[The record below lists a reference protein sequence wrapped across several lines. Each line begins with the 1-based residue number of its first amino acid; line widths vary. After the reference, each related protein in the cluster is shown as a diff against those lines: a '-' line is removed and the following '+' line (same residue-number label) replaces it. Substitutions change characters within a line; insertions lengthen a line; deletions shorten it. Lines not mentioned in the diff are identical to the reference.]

1 MTKYNEQFKL
11 TVVRQYLDGRQGYKS
26 VANDHLLHH
35 VVVKRWV
42 DRYRLHGIAGL
53 QKKFSHY
60 DAEFKLAVL
69 QRMWDE
75 QLSYGEVTALF
86 DIRSPGVVG
95 HWERCYHS
103 GGIDA
108 LRPRTRGR
116 PKKMPDIDTPKAPLP
131 TEDENRTREQLV
143 AEVNHLRMEVAYL
156 KKLRALV
163 QAQQQQQTSAR
174 KKRK

>member
-75 QLSYGEVTALF
+75 
-86 DIRSPGVVG
+86 
-95 HWERCYHS
+95 
-103 GGIDA
+103 
-108 LRPRTRGR
+108 
-116 PKKMPDIDTPKAPLP
+116 
-131 TEDENRTREQLV
+131 
-143 AEVNHLRMEVAYL
+143 
-156 KKLRALV
+156 
-163 QAQQQQQTSAR
+163 
-174 KKRK
+174 